1 MKTPSISQRR
11 QVVVSKDVDDR
22 LYGPLPGAIA
32 YLQELLAENP
42 SQTLDFGTDGY
53 DRVVASVVSER
64 PETDEEFEDR
74 IDVER
79 RQRERDGEARKRIA
93 AREKAEAEIKRLLQE
108 LRRL

>member
-1 MKTPSISQRR
+1 MSAASSTQRR
-11 QVVVSKDVDDR
+11 QVEVSKTVDDR
-22 LYGPLPGAIA
+22 IYGPLPGAIA

-42 SQTLDFGTDGY
+42 NQTLYFGTDGY
-53 DRVVASVVSER
+53 DRAVAEVIYRR

-79 RQRERDGEARKRIA
+79 QQRERDDENRKRIA
-93 AREKAEAEIKRLLQE
+93 ARAKAEAEIKRLQQE